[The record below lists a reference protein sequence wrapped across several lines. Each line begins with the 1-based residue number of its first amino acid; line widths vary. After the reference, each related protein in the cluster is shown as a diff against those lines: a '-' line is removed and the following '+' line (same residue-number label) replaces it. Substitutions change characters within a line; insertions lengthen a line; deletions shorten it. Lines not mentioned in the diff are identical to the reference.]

1 MNQFP
6 YIYNIIMSNK
16 TYMQHIDWE
25 ELLTLEMI
33 ATKLWQYLELTDVH
47 ISDEYWSLKILSVIH
62 KKNIEARLYV
72 YDDIEVDKNGDIKV
86 RIPNKDMH
94 TILELAY
101 PNFILIGDKKKKK
114 VYYADL
120 QFLSRVQYPHSDV
133 GSTLIRVSTNFDLD
147 KRATHQIA
155 DHIIEYNY
163 DWKRLYDCYRMFVV
177 SLNNTRLYLESDID
191 TQSDEFQDFYTDMI
205 YIYKS
210 LHVVN
215 SKLDINKNLTNN
227 KESILNC
234 KKIINTNI
242 LGIQWLILDEKKY
255 WMNIDIDFYTM
266 VKGLSKI

>member
-1 MNQFP
+1 
-6 YIYNIIMSNK
+6 MSNK

-147 KRATHQIA
+147 KRATH
-155 DHIIEYNY
+155 
-163 DWKRLYDCYRMFVV
+163 
-177 SLNNTRLYLESDID
+177 
-191 TQSDEFQDFYTDMI
+191 DMI